1 MCVGL
6 SVLSLIV
13 SCFVTLI
20 SCGGYLVV
28 VTPGILLMWSLA
40 GSVGAGSVMV
50 LLSAMGANWFAV
62 VNCSRGLSGV
72 TVLGDRLLSPLPSMF
87 VVVLLVW

>member
-1 MCVGL
+1 MCMGMTV
-6 SVLSLIV
+6 SSPIV
-13 SCFVTLI
+13 SCLVTLI

-40 GSVGAGSVMV
+40 NSVGAGSVMV

-72 TVLGDRLLSPLPSMF
+72 TVLGDRLLSLSPSM
-87 VVVLLVW
+87 